1 MAPRDLLA
9 AMAVVCIWG
18 FSFVVVKWGLA
29 DMPPLFFVT
38 LRFAGVAILAVWLPR
53 PAIEL
58 RYLLLYGIAWG
69 AVQFGCLFMAIHLG
83 MPAGLAS
90 VVVQSQAFFTLI
102 LSTLLLDERWRASQ
116 LAGLIVSAFGLW
128 LIAEGPGGT
137 VPLVGFVLNLI
148 GAIGWAYGN
157 IIVRRMVGRSTRT
170 DTVAFVAWAAVAP
183 AVVLAALSMVFE
195 GPSQIAPAVEGLGPH
210 AVMAIG
216 YQAFAAVL
224 AGALIWNRLL
234 SRYPANQVAPFSLLV
249 PCVGLLSAGLL
260 LGERLTLV
268 QALGSAL
275 TVGGV
280 LINMVGGRLGARL
293 GFIQRPRDSA
303 SVSSTVQGEES

>member
-1 MAPRDLLA
+1 MAPRDLMA
-9 AMAVVCIWG
+9 AMVVVCIWG

-38 LRFAGVAILAVWLPR
+38 LRFAGVAVLAIWLPR
-53 PAIEL
+53 PKIDL
-58 RYLLLYGIAWG
+58 RYLLLYGISWG
-69 AVQFGCLFMAIHLG
+69 AVQFGCLFLAIHLG

-102 LSTLLLDERWRASQ
+102 LSTLLLDEHWRASQ
-116 LAGLIVSAFGLW
+116 LAGLIVSALGLW
-128 LIAEGPGGT
+128 LIAEGPGGS
-137 VPLVGFVLNLI
+137 VPLVGFLLNLV

-157 IIVRRMVGRSTRT
+157 IVVRRMVARSTRT
-170 DTVAFVAWAAVAP
+170 DTVGFVAWAAVAP
-183 AVVLAALSMVFE
+183 SVVLALLSLVFE
-195 GPSQIAPAVEGLGPH
+195 GRSQIMPAIEGLGLH
-210 AVMAIG
+210 AVLAVG

-260 LGERLTLV
+260 LGEKLTLV
-268 QALGSAL
+268 QALGSLL

-280 LINMVGGRLGARL
+280 FINMMGARL
-293 GFIQRPRDSA
+293 AGRVALVRAARGRPSI
-303 SVSSTVQGEES
+303 SPTGQGEE